1 MPCRPGVTGDGWRR
15 AHHRRRAGAGAP
27 GHVRPHRGR
36 APALGRC
43 RRTSITTALPPS
55 LRTSLIARL
64 VRPEQFCAE
73 SSVAVES
80 WLVFAHHERGSAVP
94 LDQRTRRA
102 AVPITPPPRGAPC
115 ASRACVSAEK
125 DLASRRGSRDRRVPG
140 PRARHAPEPRLPLC
154 SYSSVR
160 APGPLLRRIER
171 RHRARA
177 RRAPREGSNEDA
189 AVLLDPRHGA
199 TPGRVR
205 SPPGR
210 VIAAHLRGARPPPSA
225 DVGCGAGTVPNR
237 DAPDMAIKVG

>member
-43 RRTSITTALPPS
+43 RRTSTTTALPPS
-55 LRTSLIARL
+55 LRTPLIARL
-64 VRPEQFCAE
+64 VRPEQLCAE

-125 DLASRRGSRDRRVPG
+125 DLASRRRPATAACR
-140 PRARHAPEPRLPLC
+140 
-154 SYSSVR
+154 VR
-160 APGPLLRRIER
+160 APVTHPS
-171 RHRARA
+171 RASRFAHTPVFA
-177 RRAPREGSNEDA
+177 RPDRFCAESSAGTALGLAVHPGEGSNEDA

-237 DAPDMAIKVG
+237 DASDMAIKVG